1 VPQPLSSRALIPFF
15 ILLTTT
21 GGLYVDQAFEWGQT
35 ATNTWV
41 WALYLALMAV
51 GPKQT
56 RISLGF
62 CLVYAG
68 LGEYLLSEMW
78 GLYNYREGHIPF
90 FVLPGHALLYLLGI
104 ALSDKLPKQLI
115 YTVPGIL
122 APYLAYAV
130 WMGTDTE
137 ALVWFFVFLAF
148 LKWGPNKKLY
158 TTMFVLAL
166 LMEVYGTSL
175 GNWTWTTQVPYTPLT
190 STNPPACAGVFY
202 CVLDLIVISS
212 TNFFK
217 QRLMVKTELAVTVG

>member
-1 VPQPLSSRALIPFF
+1 MV
-15 ILLTTT
+15 
-21 GGLYVDQAFEWGQT
+21 GLYVDQAFEWGQAT
-35 ATNTWV
+35 TNTWV
-41 WALYLALMAV
+41 WALYLALILM

-62 CLVYAG
+62 CLIFAG

-78 GLYNYREGHIPF
+78 GLYSYRDGYIPI
-90 FVLPGHALLYLLGI
+90 FVPPGHALLYLLGV
-104 ALSDKLPKQLI
+104 AFSDKLPKQFI
-115 YTVPGIL
+115 YAVPGIL
-122 APYLAYAV
+122 APYLAYAI

-148 LKWGPNKKLY
+148 LKWGPNKRLY

-166 LMEVYGTSL
+166 LMEVYGTAL
-175 GNWTWTTQVPYTPLT
+175 GNWTWEMQVPYTPLT

-212 TNFFK
+212 TKLFE
-217 QRLMVKTELAVTVG
+217 QRRMVKRKLAETIGC